1 MQEVL
6 RQGDEVATWVLEHKF
21 LTAVAFCVVARVHDA
36 LDFHPLVR
44 PSFRDHV
51 AHAELLRLQE
61 QGKCAPSECEDNEVA
76 RGVSQARGEQAH
88 HVRADALPA
97 ERRHLFRGIL
107 SRFHFQGGM
116 IREFGNTGKHENSCT
131 KAAADRAPAFMQ
143 SRGDAPSD
151 IERTGSA
158 AIKAQSVLF
167 GRVNSSPWTSKV
179 RVLRVCLV
187 CSYE

>member
-1 MQEVL
+1 M
-6 RQGDEVATWVLEHKF
+6 RSHG
-21 LTAVAFCVVARVHDA
+21 AFHRRAA
-36 LDFHPLVR
+36 I
-44 PSFRDHV
+44 
-51 AHAELLRLQE
+51 
-61 QGKCAPSECEDNEVA
+61 KTTMCAPML
-76 RGVSQARGEQAH
+76 SQRNGAI
-88 HVRADALPA
+88 
-97 ERRHLFRGIL
+97 FSRGIL
-107 SRFHFQGGM
+107 EIHQPGEKL
-116 IREFGNTGKHENSCT
+116 RENMKTVAPSCR
-131 KAAADRAPAFMQ
+131 DRAPAFMP

>member
-6 RQGDEVATWVLEHKF
+6 RQGDEVATWVLEHNF

-76 RGVSQARGEQAH
+76 RGVSQARGDQDH

-97 ERRHLFRGIL
+97 ERRHLLKRNPDSSTGEKL
-107 SRFHFQGGM
+107 
-116 IREFGNTGKHENSCT
+116 RENMKTVAPSCR
-131 KAAADRAPAFMQ
+131 DRAPAFMP

>member
-1 MQEVL
+1 MRSHGAFHRRAASKPTMCAPMLSQRNGAILQESCQKIREKLKQQKCQKLWKTKTV
-6 RQGDEVATWVLEHKF
+6 
-21 LTAVAFCVVARVHDA
+21 
-36 LDFHPLVR
+36 
-44 PSFRDHV
+44 
-51 AHAELLRLQE
+51 AELH
-61 QGKCAPSECEDNEVA
+61 
-76 RGVSQARGEQAH
+76 QAR
-88 HVRADALPA
+88 
-97 ERRHLFRGIL
+97 
-107 SRFHFQGGM
+107 
-116 IREFGNTGKHENSCT
+116 T
-131 KAAADRAPAFMQ
+131 KQRPCARFMQ

>member
-1 MQEVL
+1 M
-6 RQGDEVATWVLEHKF
+6 RSHG
-21 LTAVAFCVVARVHDA
+21 AFHRRAA
-36 LDFHPLVR
+36 I
-44 PSFRDHV
+44 
-51 AHAELLRLQE
+51 
-61 QGKCAPSECEDNEVA
+61 KTTMCAPML
-76 RGVSQARGEQAH
+76 SQRNGAI
-88 HVRADALPA
+88 
-97 ERRHLFRGIL
+97 FSRGIL
-107 SRFHFQGGM
+107 IINITTGEKL
-116 IREFGNTGKHENSCT
+116 RENMKTVAPSCR
-131 KAAADRAPAFMQ
+131 DRAPAFMP

>member
-1 MQEVL
+1 M
-6 RQGDEVATWVLEHKF
+6 RSHG
-21 LTAVAFCVVARVHDA
+21 AFHRRAA
-36 LDFHPLVR
+36 SKPTM
-44 PSFRDHV
+44 
-51 AHAELLRLQE
+51 
-61 QGKCAPSECEDNEVA
+61 CAPML
-76 RGVSQARGEQAH
+76 SQRNGAI
-88 HVRADALPA
+88 LNPA
-97 ERRHLFRGIL
+97 KKYGKSL
-107 SRFHFQGGM
+107 
-116 IREFGNTGKHENSCT
+116 GKHENSCT
-131 KAAADRAPAFMQ
+131 KQRPCARFMQ